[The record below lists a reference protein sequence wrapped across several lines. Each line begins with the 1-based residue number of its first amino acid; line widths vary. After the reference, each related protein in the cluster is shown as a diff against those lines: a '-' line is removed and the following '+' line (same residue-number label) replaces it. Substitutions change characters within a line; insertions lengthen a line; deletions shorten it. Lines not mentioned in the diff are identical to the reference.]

1 MKLTTKLKQISHY
14 CSEHDNQCHGCIYF
28 SKNYWCIP
36 MEIADY
42 CSKKCPDEWDMKE
55 IEKRLDD
62 EILD

>member
-1 MKLTTKLKQISHY
+1 
-14 CSEHDNQCHGCIYF
+14 
-28 SKNYWCIP
+28 

-55 IEKRLDD
+55 IEKRLND